1 MSLQKKELDR
11 LKDRINQQIE
21 CGGVS
26 IDEPVH
32 DDLVNMMKDHTDKV
46 LQKHGEDSFLG
57 IFWSQQ
63 MKSATASSSKGRR
76 WHPLVIKWCL
86 YLQHLSSKAY
96 ETIRNSGVIN
106 LPSSRTLRDYKHLE
120 DTKIGFSIEA
130 DRQLF
135 DILKQKDDLAKYG
148 VILFD
153 EMYVKQG
160 LVFEKST
167 GALFGFTDLGEVN
180 NQLDE
185 FEASLKSDASLLQRP
200 LAKTVIVFMFKGLFT
215 NTALPYA
222 HFAAS
227 SLTGA
232 DMFPLLWKVIER
244 LTRTGCCILGV
255 TCDGGS
261 PNRRLFQ
268 LHRLPGD
275 PKEKIIYK
283 TLNVFTDEA
292 KDIFFYR
299 LASSA

>member
-200 LAKTVIVFMFKGLFT
+200 LAKPSLCLCLRVY
-215 NTALPYA
+215 LPIQLCLM
-222 HFAAS
+222 H
-227 SLTGA
+227 T
-232 DMFPLLWKVIER
+232 LL
-244 LTRTGCCILGV
+244 
-255 TCDGGS
+255 
-261 PNRRLFQ
+261 
-268 LHRLPGD
+268 HHH
-275 PKEKIIYK
+275 
-283 TLNVFTDEA
+283 
-292 KDIFFYR
+292 
-299 LASSA
+299 